1 MTKEVKTGMMAFIVL
16 VAAMAVFL
24 FVRPKDWF
32 DGNYFR
38 MTASF
43 SSVQGIKKGNEVR
56 YAGVRV
62 GEVSKISTE
71 GNEGILEMRI
81 KKDAQIPLDAEF
93 TVSQSG
99 VIGDYYVDIRG
110 GRFDGSYFGE
120 GMRAGEKGSDRLD
133 QMMERAKK
141 LMDSAAQMKENIGKR
156 KESRQLKSRLACL
169 GKYGRRLFFYLW
181 DSCSI
186 SQLHE
191 RVGVIFPSAP
201 KVYLVVPG
209 SFGVRGLV
217 KPRPMTS
224 VVFMM
229 KRKAWG
235 SMSSMK

>member
-110 GRFDGSYFGE
+110 GHFDGSYFGE
-120 GMRAGEKGSDRLD
+120 GMRVEEKKIKSFGSDDGKGEEAEGFRSEG
-133 QMMERAKK
+133 EREYRE
-141 LMDSAAQMKENIGKR
+141 DGGK
-156 KESRQLKSRLACL
+156 
-169 GKYGRRLFFYLW
+169 
-181 DSCSI
+181 
-186 SQLHE
+186 
-191 RVGVIFPSAP
+191 VGS
-201 KVYLVVPG
+201 
-209 SFGVRGLV
+209 
-217 KPRPMTS
+217 
-224 VVFMM
+224 
-229 KRKAWG
+229 
-235 SMSSMK
+235 

>member
-1 MTKEVKTGMMAFIVL
+1 MTKEVKTGMMAFIIL
-16 VAAMAVFL
+16 VVAMAVFL

-110 GRFDGSYFGE
+110 GHFDGSYFGE
-120 GMRAGEKGSDRLD
+120 GMRVEEKKIKSFGSDDGKSEEADGFRSAD
-133 QMMERAKK
+133 EREYRE
-141 LMDSAAQMKENIGKR
+141 DGGK
-156 KESRQLKSRLACL
+156 
-169 GKYGRRLFFYLW
+169 
-181 DSCSI
+181 
-186 SQLHE
+186 
-191 RVGVIFPSAP
+191 VGS
-201 KVYLVVPG
+201 
-209 SFGVRGLV
+209 
-217 KPRPMTS
+217 
-224 VVFMM
+224 
-229 KRKAWG
+229 
-235 SMSSMK
+235 

>member
-110 GRFDGSYFGE
+110 GHFDGSYFGK
-120 GMRAGEKGSDRLD
+120 GEKAEGFRSADEREYREDGRKVGS
-133 QMMERAKK
+133 
-141 LMDSAAQMKENIGKR
+141 
-156 KESRQLKSRLACL
+156 
-169 GKYGRRLFFYLW
+169 
-181 DSCSI
+181 
-186 SQLHE
+186 
-191 RVGVIFPSAP
+191 
-201 KVYLVVPG
+201 
-209 SFGVRGLV
+209 
-217 KPRPMTS
+217 
-224 VVFMM
+224 
-229 KRKAWG
+229 
-235 SMSSMK
+235 

>member
-1 MTKEVKTGMMAFIVL
+1 MTKEIKTGMMAFIIL
-16 VAAMAVFL
+16 VVAMAVFL

-99 VIGDYYVDIRG
+99 VIGDYYVDIR
-110 GRFDGSYFGE
+110 
-120 GMRAGEKGSDRLD
+120 MRVEEKRSNRLD

-141 LMDSAAQMKENIGKR
+141 LMDSAAQMKENIGKM
-156 KESRQLKSRLACL
+156 E
-169 GKYGRRLFFYLW
+169 GK
-181 DSCSI
+181 
-186 SQLHE
+186 
-191 RVGVIFPSAP
+191 
-201 KVYLVVPG
+201 
-209 SFGVRGLV
+209 
-217 KPRPMTS
+217 
-224 VVFMM
+224 
-229 KRKAWG
+229 
-235 SMSSMK
+235 

>member
-81 KKDAQIPLDAEF
+81 KKESLH
-93 TVSQSG
+93 
-99 VIGDYYVDIRG
+99 
-110 GRFDGSYFGE
+110 FGE

-141 LMDSAAQMKENIGKR
+141 LKDSAVKVRENIGKM
-156 KESRQLKSRLACL
+156 E
-169 GKYGRRLFFYLW
+169 GK
-181 DSCSI
+181 
-186 SQLHE
+186 
-191 RVGVIFPSAP
+191 
-201 KVYLVVPG
+201 
-209 SFGVRGLV
+209 
-217 KPRPMTS
+217 
-224 VVFMM
+224 
-229 KRKAWG
+229 
-235 SMSSMK
+235 